1 MTLPIF
7 NWKLGARLTT
17 AMTLTVALIG
27 AYAAGDERLIEQ
39 GRQALA
45 PVSTKEMFYSL
56 GKFSQSFNKRN
67 LTNQQI
73 LLINEKL
80 ASYTG
85 SSEMMAAVQ
94 NVGRAILIERND
106 HDVVDAMNTYGPA
119 LLGSSSDQLR
129 QLMLILV
136 EITGS
141 VLCHL

>member
-1 MTLPIF
+1 MPIF
-7 NWKLGARLTT
+7 NWKLGARLKT

-56 GKFSQSFNKRN
+56 SKFSQSFNKWN

-136 EITGS
+136 EMTGS

>member
-1 MTLPIF
+1 MPIF

>member
-56 GKFSQSFNKRN
+56 GKFSQSFNKWN